1 MIEPKFIT
9 TFNNLPKQYKYAGLG
24 IAVGIIVYFIVGKK
38 GQTGTLRKQVDR
50 NILLS
55 PADVERVKRG
65 LANTKKWD
73 NFISESSKLTGVNEK
88 IIRGIMAIESNG
100 NQFAKSFCCY
110 GLMQMLPSTFAS
122 WLKKGTKEENKIISK
137 YVNPSLS
144 NSQIE
149 NALLNEKADGYPK
162 IYNPELNILV
172 ASIGIRSILD
182 LAKQR
187 TGNENLA
194 HLAISYNAGGGALNS
209 HIINK
214 GYSKSDSATIYKVF
228 PYQETKNYI
237 KLLVGKDGA
246 IDQQIK

>member
-1 MIEPKFIT
+1 MT
-9 TFNNLPKQYKYAGLG
+9 
-24 IAVGIIVYFIVGKK
+24 
-38 GQTGTLRKQVDR
+38 
-50 NILLS
+50 
-55 PADVERVKRG
+55 
-65 LANTKKWD
+65 
-73 NFISESSKLTGVNEK
+73 
-88 IIRGIMAIESNG
+88 IESNG

-187 TGNENLA
+187 TGNENLT

-214 GYSKSDSATIYKVF
+214 GYAKSDSATIYKVF

-246 IDQQIK
+246 IDQQIKDRKSTRLNSSHT

>member
-1 MIEPKFIT
+1 MIQNKVID

-24 IAVGIIVYFIVGKK
+24 IAVGIIFYLISGKK
-38 GQTGTLRKQVDR
+38 SGSTALKKQVDK

-55 PADVERVKRG
+55 PAEIEKVKKG

-73 NFISESSKLTGVNEK
+73 KQIAEASKLTGVDEK
-88 IIRGIMAIESNG
+88 VIRGIMTIESNG

-122 WLKKGTKEENKIISK
+122 WVKKGNTAQDKIISK
-137 YVNPSLS
+137 YINPSLTA
-144 NSQIE
+144 SQIE
-149 NALLNEKADGYPK
+149 NAGLNEQADGYPK

-182 LAKQR
+182 LAKER

-214 GYSKSDSATIYKVF
+214 GYTKSDSATIYKVF

-246 IDQQIK
+246 IDQQLK

>member
-1 MIEPKFIT
+1 MIHDKIIN
-9 TFNNLPKQYKYAGLG
+9 TFNNLPKQYKYAGIG
-24 IAVGIIVYFIVGKK
+24 IAVGVVIYFIAGRKSA
-38 GQTGTLRKQVDR
+38 THTLRKQVDR

-55 PADVERVKRG
+55 PADVERVKKG
-65 LANTKKWD
+65 LANTKKW
-73 NFISESSKLTGVNEK
+73 NTEIAQASKLTGVDEK

-122 WLKKGTKEENKIISK
+122 WLKKGNTAQNKIISK
-137 YVNPSLS
+137 YINPSLS
-144 NSQIE
+144 ASQIE
-149 NALLNEKADGYPK
+149 SAGLNEKANGYPK
-162 IYNPELNILV
+162 IYNAELNVLV
-172 ASIGIRSILD
+172 ASMGIKSILD

-214 GYSKSDSATIYKVF
+214 GYAKSDRATIYKVF

>member
-1 MIEPKFIT
+1 MMDNKIIT

-24 IAVGIIVYFIVGKK
+24 IAVGIVFYFIMGRKS
-38 GQTGTLRKQVDR
+38 GTPTLRKQVDK

-55 PADVERVKRG
+55 PAEIERVKKG

-73 NFISESSKLTGVNEK
+73 KVIVQASKLTGVDEK
-88 IIRGIMAIESNG
+88 IIRSIMAIESNG

-122 WLKKGTKEENKIISK
+122 WVKKGNTAQDKIISK
-137 YVNPSLS
+137 YVNPSLTLG
-144 NSQIE
+144 QIE
-149 NALLNEKADGYPK
+149 SAGLNEKIDGYAK
-162 IYNPELNILV
+162 IYNPEFNILV

-182 LAKQR
+182 LAKKR

-214 GYSKSDSATIYKVF
+214 GYTNSDSATIYKVF
-228 PYQETKNYI
+228 PYKETQNYI
-237 KLLVGKDGA
+237 KLLVGKGGA
-246 IDQQIK
+246 IDQQLK

>member
-1 MIEPKFIT
+1 MMDKNIID

-24 IAVGIIVYFIVGKK
+24 IAVGIVIFFISGKK
-38 GQTGTLRKQVDR
+38 GGSTYLKKQVDR

-55 PADVERVKRG
+55 PAEMERVKKG

-73 NFISESSKLTGVNEK
+73 KEIAQASKLANVDEK

-122 WLKKGTKEENKIISK
+122 WVKKGNTAQDKIISK
-137 YVNPSLS
+137 YINPSLS
-144 NSQIE
+144 ASQIE
-149 NALLNEKADGYPK
+149 SAGVNQKLDGYPI
-162 IYNPELNILV
+162 IYNPEFNILV

-182 LAKQR
+182 LAKKR

-214 GYSKSDSATIYKVF
+214 GYTNSDSATILKVF
-228 PYQETKNYI
+228 PYTETKNYI
-237 KLLVGKDGA
+237 KLLVGKGGA
-246 IDQQIK
+246 IDQQLK